1 MTTVD
6 QKSPD
11 LPQELPGKGMPSDKV
26 SLGMRTE
33 GRAGISAR
41 EDGRGEEKVSPGS
54 GTLCD
59 HAWCGGSDSRSP
71 S

>member
-1 MTTVD
+1 M
-6 QKSPD
+6 
-11 LPQELPGKGMPSDKV
+11 PGDKG

-41 EDGRGEEKVSPGS
+41 EDGSGEEKVSPGS

-59 HAWCGGSDSRSP
+59 HAWCGGSEPEPQPGRSGTLAQTVRME
-71 S
+71 